1 MVSTTENW
9 PILSFMFDDLQT
21 IISQDVSIFSGTLKS
36 NLDPLD
42 QYTPQE
48 CFEVLER
55 CHLTSAFHFTP
66 SAEEPTI
73 LDMYISPGSL
83 SAGEK
88 QLVALARAVM
98 RKTNIII
105 MDEAT
110 SQIDTRL
117 DDQVRISRPFSCS
130 LINNV

>member
-1 MVSTTENW
+1 
-9 PILSFMFDDLQT
+9 
-21 IISQDVSIFSGTLKS
+21 
-36 NLDPLD
+36 LD
-42 QYTPQE
+42 QNTPEE
-48 CFEVLER
+48 CFKVLER
-55 CHLTSAFHFTP
+55 CHLPSAFHFTP

-98 RKTNIII
+98 RRTNIVI

-117 DDQVRISRPFSCS
+117 DDQVRKFHPPTASIFYR
-130 LINNV
+130 V